1 MKLTPREVEKPW
13 GRDDGSGRRIG
24 EIWFEAPDG
33 RALPLL
39 VKYLFTSDKLSVQVH
54 PDDANARARGLP
66 HGKSECWYVVAAEP
80 RAKLAL
86 GLREGIGEA
95 ELRAA
100 AADGSIEARLDW
112 IEPRAGD
119 FFSVP
124 AGTIHAIG
132 PGLSLIEIQQP
143 SDVTYRLYD
152 YGRDRE
158 LHVEDAVAVANLSPS
173 PQSRRR
179 AGPHSGVLLNAP
191 PFSVAYV
198 AAGEADPFA
207 GLERWVIPL
216 TGGTGDCLY
225 LEPGEPDPPPEHGP
239 RLVASV
245 NKI

>member
-1 MKLTPREVEKPW
+1 MKLARREIEKPW
-13 GRDDGSGRRIG
+13 GRDDGSGRRVG
-24 EIWFEAPDG
+24 EIWFEPPDG
-33 RALPLL
+33 RAMPLL
-39 VKYLFTSDKLSVQVH
+39 VKYLFTSEKLSVQVH
-54 PDDANARARGLP
+54 PDDAQARARGLP
-66 HGKSECWYVVAAEP
+66 HGKSECWFVVAAEP
-80 RAKLAL
+80 GATLAL
-86 GLREGIGEA
+86 GLREEMSEA

-100 AADGSIEARLDW
+100 AEDGSIERRLEW
-112 IEPRAGD
+112 IEARPGD

-158 LHVEDAVAVANLSPS
+158 LHVDEAVAVAGRSPS
-173 PQSRRR
+173 RGQRRR
-179 AGPHSGVLLNAP
+179 AGPESAMLLAAP

-198 AAGEADPFA
+198 AAGEADPLA
-207 GLERWVIPL
+207 GVQRWLLPL
-216 TGGTGDCLY
+216 AGGAGDCFY
-225 LEPGEPDPPPEHGP
+225 LEPGERDPAEAGP

>member
-1 MKLTPREVEKPW
+1 MKLVPHEVEKPW

-39 VKYLFTSDKLSVQVH
+39 VKYLFTGEKLSVQVH
-54 PDDANARARGLP
+54 PNDAHARARGLP

-80 RAKLAL
+80 GAKLAL
-86 GLREGIGEA
+86 GLKQAMSEA
-95 ELRAA
+95 ELREA
-100 AADGSIEARLDW
+100 AADGSIERRLDW
-112 IEPRAGD
+112 IEARQGD

-158 LHVEDAVAVANLSPS
+158 LHVDDAVAVADRAPC
-173 PQSRRR
+173 PGSRRR
-179 AGPHSGVLLNAP
+179 AGPGSAMLLTAP
-191 PFSVAYV
+191 PFSIAYV

-207 GLERWVIPL
+207 AGERWLLPL
-216 TGGTGDCLY
+216 MGGAGECFH
-225 LEPGEPDPPPEHGP
+225 LEPGEPEPAEPGA
-239 RLVASV
+239 RLVATV

>member
-13 GRDDGSGRRIG
+13 GRDDGAGRRIG

-33 RALPLL
+33 RALSLL

-54 PDDANARARGLP
+54 PDDAHASARGLRS
-66 HGKSECWYVVAAEP
+66 GKSECWYVVAAEP
-80 RAKLAL
+80 GAKLAL
-86 GLREGIGEA
+86 GLKEGMSER

-100 AADGSIEARLDW
+100 AADGSIEGRLDW
-112 IEPRAGD
+112 IEAREGD

-158 LHVEDAVAVANLSPS
+158 LHVDDAVAVANRSPS
-173 PQSRRR
+173 PQLHRR
-179 AGPHSGVLLNAP
+179 AGPDSALLLTAP
-191 PFSVAYV
+191 PFSAAYV
-198 AAGEADPFA
+198 AAGEAEPFA
-207 GLERWVIPL
+207 GLERWVLPL
-216 TGGTGDCLY
+216 TGGTGDCY
-225 LEPGEPDPPPEHGP
+225 YFQPGEPDPPQRGP

>member
-1 MKLTPREVEKPW
+1 MKLVPREVEKPW

-33 RALPLL
+33 RPLPLL
-39 VKYLFTSDKLSVQVH
+39 VKYLFTSEKLSVQVH
-54 PDDANARARGLP
+54 PDDAHARARGLP

-80 RAKLAL
+80 GAKLAL
-86 GLREGIGEA
+86 GLKEA
-95 ELRAA
+95 ISEAGLRSAA
-100 AADGSIEARLDW
+100 GDGSIEWRIDW
-112 IEPRAGD
+112 IEARAGD

-152 YGRDRE
+152 YGRDRA
-158 LHVEDAVAVANLSPS
+158 LHLDEAIAVANRSPFAEA
-173 PQSRRR
+173 RRR
-179 AGPHSGVLLNAP
+179 AGPDSAMLLAAP

-198 AAGEADPFA
+198 AAGDGDPFIA
-207 GLERWVIPL
+207 AERWLLPIGKGVD
-216 TGGTGDCLY
+216 DCHY
-225 LEPGEPDPPPEHGP
+225 LQAGEPEPPDEGP
-239 RLVASV
+239 RLVATV

>member
-1 MKLTPREVEKPW
+1 VKLARREVEKPW

-33 RALPLL
+33 RLLPLL

-54 PDDANARARGLP
+54 PDDAHARARGLAN
-66 HGKSECWYVVAAEP
+66 GKSECWYVVAAEP
-80 RAKLAL
+80 GAKLAL
-86 GLREGIGEA
+86 GLREGMSEA
-95 ELRAA
+95 DLRAA
-100 AADGSIEARLDW
+100 AADGSIEHRLDW
-112 IEPRAGD
+112 IEPLEGD

-152 YGRDRE
+152 YGRDRA
-158 LHVEDAVAVANLSPS
+158 LHVDDAVAVANLSPS
-173 PQSRRR
+173 PQLRRR
-179 AGPHSGVLLNAP
+179 AGPDSLMLLAAP
-191 PFSVAYV
+191 PFSAAYV
-198 AAGEADPFA
+198 AAGDPDPFA
-207 GLERWVIPL
+207 GHERWVMPL
-216 TGGTGDCLY
+216 TGGAGDCLY
-225 LEPGEPDPPPEHGP
+225 LQPGDPEPAQRDA

>member
-1 MKLTPREVEKPW
+1 MKLAPREVEKPW
-13 GRDDGSGRRIG
+13 GRNDGSGRRIG

-39 VKYLFTSDKLSVQVH
+39 VKYLFTSEKLSVQVH
-54 PDDANARARGLP
+54 PNDADARARGLP

-80 RAKLAL
+80 GAKLAL
-86 GLREGIGEA
+86 GLKQAMSEA
-95 ELRAA
+95 ELREA
-100 AADGSIEARLDW
+100 AADGSIEHRLDW
-112 IEPRAGD
+112 IEARHGD

-158 LHVEDAVAVANLSPS
+158 LHVDDAVAVADRAPS
-173 PQSRRR
+173 PGSRRR
-179 AGPHSGVLLNAP
+179 AGPGSATLLTAP
-191 PFSVAYV
+191 PFSIAYV

-207 GLERWVIPL
+207 AGERWMLPL
-216 TGGTGDCLY
+216 TGRAGECFH
-225 LEPGEPDPPPEHGP
+225 LEPGEPEPAEPGA
-239 RLVASV
+239 RLIATV
-245 NKI
+245 NKF